1 MAKTFPA
8 PAGFTKGPRPAIA
21 LQPVKSSQVKAIGH
35 DPATNTLAVQFK
47 HGAGHIYHYPNVTAD
62 MHAKFAGAESI
73 GKYFGQ
79 HIKALPFE
87 KYEAPK
93 AEETAEA

>member
-8 PAGFTKGPRPAIA
+8 PAGFAKGPRPSID
-21 LQPVKSSQVKAIGH
+21 LTPVKSSQVKAIGH
-35 DPATNTLAVQFK
+35 DPATNTLAVQFM
-47 HGAGHIYHYPNVTAD
+47 HGAGHLYCYPNVTAD
-62 MHAKFAGAESI
+62 MHKAFAGAESI
-73 GKYFGQ
+73 GAHFGK

-93 AEETAEA
+93 VEEPAAA

>member
-35 DPATNTLAVQFK
+35 DPATNTLAVQFA
-47 HGAGHIYHYPNVTAD
+47 HGAGAIYHYPNVTAD
-62 MHAKFAGAESI
+62 MHAKFVGAKSI
-73 GKYFGQ
+73 GKHFDQ
-79 HIKALPFE
+79 HIKPLAFE

-93 AEETAEA
+93 VEESAEA